1 MNDPMTSLNLS
12 KRYKVIRVKDTRL
25 SVFINEEEIRTSI
38 RILFKIILSM
48 RI

>member
-1 MNDPMTSLNLS
+1 MNDLMTSLNLS

-38 RILFKIILSM
+38 RMLFKIILSM